1 MEFLSRVTHGHINI
15 WWKQSKINVRFRYS
29 QYFQL
34 LHQHLFF
41 APIFWCICRYLC
53 IRIVEGVLFAVVGI
67 FGFLGNLLSILL
79 LSIPQVTSLYFPK
92 YCRRYL
98 LRMIRTNTH

>member
-1 MEFLSRVTHGHINI
+1 M
-15 WWKQSKINVRFRYS
+15 
-29 QYFQL
+29 
-34 LHQHLFF
+34 
-41 APIFWCICRYLC
+41 YLC